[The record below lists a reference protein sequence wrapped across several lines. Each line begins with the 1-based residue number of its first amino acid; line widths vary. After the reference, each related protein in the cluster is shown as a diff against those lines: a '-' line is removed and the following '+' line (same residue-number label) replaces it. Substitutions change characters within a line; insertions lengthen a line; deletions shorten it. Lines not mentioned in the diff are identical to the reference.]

1 MATEDDSKKG
11 GAWSESGF
19 DASIPVWDGRA
30 DSLREYKRTVRWWLS
45 SVDLERTRFFNLA
58 ARFAMKQRGSARLCA
73 LEFDP
78 KDLEYQPEVKVPDV
92 ETGEEVVAR
101 AVDYTCGV
109 WKIIEAWENMVG
121 RTTTDKR
128 GELRDR
134 FYTTLKRPP
143 TESVT
148 AFALRY
154 RTLIAEMRAEGIVI
168 DDKEAAW
175 FYKTKL
181 GLSEMQKQMLETT
194 LGTDSEDYV
203 VCERESIRL
212 FKRVHAGGVPMPGP
226 RKPLSLASFTQ
237 RRFDP
242 RSHGR
247 RHFSSAASTASSNN
261 SSWSRKSPKSVNVT
275 EQDDGGPE
283 EDYEELP
290 AEVME
295 STYEQDDGD
304 HGEDESLLQLQTEV
318 ECMAAELDEL
328 AEQGLDEG
336 ELAGLEETLDS
347 AVEALVTMKEAKSQI
362 ASLKKDRGFKD
373 PSKGSSKGGQDSGC
387 FACGS
392 KGHWKGDPSCPKS
405 RGKGSKDGG
414 KGKGHS
420 KSSGKSYF
428 KKYADKEA
436 HTMEVQETNIVDFLA
451 EIPMAEPEVTF
462 NETVTVHEIN
472 VVESGLRE
480 ALATSAAGKQPQH
493 LEMDKMYIAAVDSA
507 CNRSCAGSVWLRT
520 MLDALEFAPEYIRKL
535 VEKKNESER
544 FRFGNGG
551 VLISHTRVR
560 LPVLLL
566 GQVVT
571 VWINEIPCDSLGCLL
586 GKDFMEALG
595 TVIDFLGKKMMLKLL
610 DDEKWIKLQKMKA
623 GHFAVNLLPMSL
635 SVWPCTREQPWISVG
650 VGGVCEVQVE
660 SKRHWILNKL
670 KTPKTRHD
678 SELNVVEFYVPIDV
692 SSSRV
697 SSETSVP
704 FSDAQRRDLNLL
716 YGMASHG
723 GEDGTPPELEP
734 TRPAAVDLA
743 ASLSSLL
750 ADAPAG
756 GDGCGSLEEAGH
768 GDGESRSVAEVLASE
783 MLGRDELQPGESQ
796 GVDPSSRT
804 ARIRAVF
811 SGRRSD
817 PDGSAGVEEEAEEG
831 GGTRSS
837 TRTTSPGGAE
847 RNPEEEEDRRAHWT
861 ERRASTVERRVARA
875 VRAVQRRHQRGHDGG
890 QADRVAEA
898 HDRSLQ
904 RNRRASTNQGG
915 GGPGQSRGSTEV
927 SSEAKASSKGIGGAR
942 IAGTPVNVEPL
953 PPDHQMDPRVARQIM
968 AMRTLMAQHAEPGAE
983 LDPWGNPI
991 LQVESAQEM
1000 MSMLSEAAETVD
1012 SMNWEPDYAARAE
1025 FYQLDTDL

>member
-1 MATEDDSKKG
+1 M
-11 GAWSESGF
+11 
-19 DASIPVWDGRA
+19 
-30 DSLREYKRTVRWWLS
+30 
-45 SVDLERTRFFNLA
+45 
-58 ARFAMKQRGSARLCA
+58 
-73 LEFDP
+73 
-78 KDLEYQPEVKVPDV
+78 KVPDV
-92 ETGEEVVAR
+92 ETGEELVVR
-101 AVDYTCGV
+101 TVDYTCGV

-194 LGTDSEDYV
+194 LGADSEDYV

-212 FKRVHAGGVPMPGP
+212 FKRVHAGGVPMQGP

-242 RSHGR
+242 RSHER

-261 SSWSRKSPKSVNVT
+261 SSWSRKSPKSVNVK
-275 EQDDGGPE
+275 
-283 EDYEELP
+283 
-290 AEVME
+290 
-295 STYEQDDGD
+295 DDGD

-362 ASLKKDRGFKD
+362 ASLKKDRGFKG
-373 PSKGSSKGGQDSGC
+373 PSKGSSKGGHESGC

-414 KGKGHS
+414 KGKGQS

-610 DDEKWIKLQKMKA
+610 DDE
-623 GHFAVNLLPMSL
+623 
-635 SVWPCTREQPWISVG
+635 
-650 VGGVCEVQVE
+650 
-660 SKRHWILNKL
+660 
-670 KTPKTRHD
+670 
-678 SELNVVEFYVPIDV
+678 
-692 SSSRV
+692 
-697 SSETSVP
+697 
-704 FSDAQRRDLNLL
+704 
-716 YGMASHG
+716 
-723 GEDGTPPELEP
+723 
-734 TRPAAVDLA
+734 
-743 ASLSSLL
+743 
-750 ADAPAG
+750 
-756 GDGCGSLEEAGH
+756 
-768 GDGESRSVAEVLASE
+768 
-783 MLGRDELQPGESQ
+783 
-796 GVDPSSRT
+796 
-804 ARIRAVF
+804 
-811 SGRRSD
+811 
-817 PDGSAGVEEEAEEG
+817 
-831 GGTRSS
+831 RSS
-837 TRTTSPGGAE
+837 F
-847 RNPEEEEDRRAHWT
+847 RR
-861 ERRASTVERRVARA
+861 
-875 VRAVQRRHQRGHDGG
+875 
-890 QADRVAEA
+890 
-898 HDRSLQ
+898 
-904 RNRRASTNQGG
+904 
-915 GGPGQSRGSTEV
+915 
-927 SSEAKASSKGIGGAR
+927 
-942 IAGTPVNVEPL
+942 
-953 PPDHQMDPRVARQIM
+953 
-968 AMRTLMAQHAEPGAE
+968 
-983 LDPWGNPI
+983 
-991 LQVESAQEM
+991 
-1000 MSMLSEAAETVD
+1000 
-1012 SMNWEPDYAARAE
+1012 
-1025 FYQLDTDL
+1025 